1 MRYILRW
8 VLTVLILAS
17 SITPYTSSHEFKLP
31 TRISLNYTS
40 TDTDDDAILTK
51 PQNLL
56 LLFLFLFFG
65 WKKYCQSW
73 PAQEPLPT
81 SIVLPQMQDASTQT
95 DFDNPPKKQRRWF
108 ELGYFPPRWGES
120 IPMPEIRTPQTI
132 PLSFSVQLNNDL
144 HRPTVY
150 SELPTRDLI
159 LIPNDQPLVFPSI
172 SPQPQGREF
181 FSSDSDDNREIDLNW
196 NPPTPS
202 FYTHVRRRYTRRPRL
217 QPGYIADNEEG
228 LKTDVDESNLQPESY
243 HTPTPLPSP
252 RSVTSSSTPRSS
264 SYTSESKHEPNA
276 SATISFSQSD
286 SEVDP
291 ESDTDH
297 DTPEIISN
305 RLNRLDTERDGWIE
319 ICRARTASNR
329 RLEVRW
335 KPKRKETQ
343 FGWIQVQGL
352 NNPQTGFGWIPPAL
366 AHNNATLNA
375 ARPKLQRATERYN
388 ANLKLLIAH
397 GKGPVEKPP
406 KNYPVRSD
414 ELEHDT
420 PSLKAALQYRRNN
433 PFTVKEKELKL
444 DEFRQHVEEYRKK
457 LQERD
462 RALVFEKSDRNNQ
475 IIARYKPQLKK
486 LERLITGKQT

>member
-95 DFDNPPKKQRRWF
+95 DFDNPPKKQYRWF
-108 ELGYFPPRWGES
+108 ELGYFPPRWSKS

-132 PLSFSVQLNNDL
+132 PLSFSVQLSQQ
-144 HRPTVY
+144 RPTVH

-159 LIPNDQPLVFPSI
+159 LAPNI
-172 SPQPQGREF
+172 SPQPQRREF
-181 FSSDSDDNREIDLNW
+181 FSFDSDDDSDSDDNRETIDLDW

-276 SATISFSQSD
+276 SATI
-286 SEVDP
+286 
-291 ESDTDH
+291 
-297 DTPEIISN
+297 
-305 RLNRLDTERDGWIE
+305 
-319 ICRARTASNR
+319 
-329 RLEVRW
+329 
-335 KPKRKETQ
+335 
-343 FGWIQVQGL
+343 
-352 NNPQTGFGWIPPAL
+352 
-366 AHNNATLNA
+366 
-375 ARPKLQRATERYN
+375 
-388 ANLKLLIAH
+388 
-397 GKGPVEKPP
+397 
-406 KNYPVRSD
+406 
-414 ELEHDT
+414 
-420 PSLKAALQYRRNN
+420 
-433 PFTVKEKELKL
+433 
-444 DEFRQHVEEYRKK
+444 
-457 LQERD
+457 
-462 RALVFEKSDRNNQ
+462 
-475 IIARYKPQLKK
+475 
-486 LERLITGKQT
+486 